1 MNVRIGKKISSF
13 PDERL
18 CLGDYAAPKPRR
30 AGVGVIVIGNVSHVV
45 IDVPLFTTE
54 LSVSHLT

>member
-1 MNVRIGKKISSF
+1 MKVRIGEEISSF

-18 CLGDYAAPKPRR
+18 CLGNYAAPKSRR
-30 AGVGVIVIGNVSHVV
+30 TGVGVIVVRDVSHVV

-54 LSVSHLT
+54 FSVSNLT